1 MSGIDVWSQHHKSHD
16 HLLSFK
22 QMPPPPDSLG
32 SLYLYSLNSVPSEQH
47 MQLQC
52 HAGRKTVL
60 YLVFMQYLY
69 LVESG
74 FLRSTCQQ
82 KLDKSILYFVPVYL
96 FWGYTKFFYS
106 IGKMTWKF
114 TLNIW
119 QCLSLVLMSISFNF
133 LKYWHSYL
141 NSGNCGLLWFCF
153 NLCT

>member
-1 MSGIDVWSQHHKSHD
+1 
-16 HLLSFK
+16 
-22 QMPPPPDSLG
+22 MPPPPDSLRC
-32 SLYLYSLNSVPSEQH
+32 LYLYSLNSVPSEQH
-47 MQLQC
+47 MQLQR
-52 HAGRKTVL
+52 HAVQKTVL

-74 FLRSTCQQ
+74 FLRYQQ
-82 KLDKSILYFVPVYL
+82 NLDKSILYFVPVYL
-96 FWGYTKFFYS
+96 FWAYTKFFYF

-141 NSGNCGLLWFCF
+141 NLGNCGLL
-153 NLCT
+153 